1 MAVDSGVDDLAYV
14 NYRIHAVY
22 DARQMTGEGGTMQS
36 SPFDTVE
43 LLGNLEAQTE
53 LLRDALKTGD
63 PGYIANAL
71 GVVVRARGATQI
83 AKEAGVG
90 RESLYKSLRPNG
102 NPTLSTVIRVL
113 NALGI
118 KLEAVPA

>member
-1 MAVDSGVDDLAYV
+1 MK
-14 NYRIHAVY
+14 
-22 DARQMTGEGGTMQS
+22 S
-36 SPFDTVE
+36 SPLDTIK
-43 LLGNLEAQTE
+43 LSGDLEAQAE

-63 PGYIANAL
+63 PGYIASVL
-71 GVVVRARGATQI
+71 GVVVRARGVAQV

-90 RESLYKSLRPNG
+90 RESLYKSLRQNG
-102 NPTLSTVIRVL
+102 NPTLSTVIKVL